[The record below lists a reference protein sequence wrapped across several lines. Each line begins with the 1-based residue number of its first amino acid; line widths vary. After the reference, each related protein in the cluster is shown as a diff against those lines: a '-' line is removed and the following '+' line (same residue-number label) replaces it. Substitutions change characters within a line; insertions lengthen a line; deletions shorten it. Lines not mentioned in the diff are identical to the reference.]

1 MAETSEQHQ
10 RTEEPT
16 QKRLEEARSKGDAP
30 KSQEAIAAAM
40 LAAGALGLW
49 LSGPGAA
56 RDVLSAGAPFIS
68 RPHEIATDPRALQ
81 TLFAAVAART
91 GAALAGIALVMASA
105 ALLANLA
112 QARPVFT
119 AARMRPDLSKISPLA
134 GAKRIFGATGLV
146 NFAKGV
152 GKLIIVGSILAF
164 ALWPDRMML
173 AGLVSAGE
181 GALLQALFHMVMKLT
196 GLAAGAMVVI
206 AGLDAGW
213 QRHAWRKRLRMTKEE
228 VRRELKE
235 TEGDPQI
242 RARLKAEREAAS
254 RRRMMVAVED
264 ATVLIMNPTHYA
276 VALKYDP
283 GGDAD
288 GAPVCVAKGL
298 DDLALRMREVANDNG
313 VPVVQNPPLARALHA
328 AVEIDEEIPIEH
340 YEAVAKV
347 IGFIMG
353 RAPSGP

>member
-1 MAETSEQHQ
+1 MTDTSDQHQ

-40 LAAGALGLW
+40 LAAGVLGLW
-49 LSGPGAA
+49 LLGPGAA
-56 RDVLSAGAPFIS
+56 QSVLSAGAPFIAQ
-68 RPHEIATDPRALQ
+68 PHQIATDPRALQ
-81 TLFAAVAART
+81 SLFAAVAMRA
-91 GAALAGIALVMASA
+91 GAGLAGLALLLAAA

-134 GAKRIFGATGLV
+134 GLKRVFGATGLF

-152 GKLIIVGSILAF
+152 GKLVIVGSVLAF
-164 ALWPDRMML
+164 ALWPDRVML
-173 AGLVSAGE
+173 AGLVEAGE
-181 GALLQALFHMVMKLT
+181 RALLEALSRMVMKLA
-196 GLAAGAMVVI
+196 GLAAAAMVVI
-206 AGLDAGW
+206 AALDAAW

-242 RARLKAEREAAS
+242 RARLRAEREAVS

-264 ATVLIMNPTHYA
+264 ATVLIMNPTHFA

-283 GGDAD
+283 GGEAE
-288 GAPVCVAKGL
+288 GAPICVAKGV
-298 DDLALRMREVANDNG
+298 DDLALRMRDIANDNN

-347 IGFIMG
+347 IGFILG
-353 RAPSGP
+353 RTQSR